1 MCLNEYFIQTDC
13 HSAPVLDRV
22 SSASA
27 RARASAS
34 APLRAMIYRI
44 LKRVPGG
51 EQTKV
56 FVGVCLVLGIGASPA
71 PESAGAP
78 PARARDERMAAR
90 ARERDRRATR
100 ATTAR
105 AGARDRRAA
114 RARDGSTGRPRRAT
128 APRAASRATPRPPG
142 MAPVAYKKTKRGHD
156 YFSSEKPEEVEQGMA
171 EKEKAKYEAIVA
183 KNTSKP

>member
-1 MCLNEYFIQTDC
+1 MQSST
-13 HSAPVLDRV
+13 PGLDRV

-56 FVGVCLVLGIGASPA
+56 FVGVCLVLGIG
-71 PESAGAP
+71 
-78 PARARDERMAAR
+78 
-90 ARERDRRATR
+90 
-100 ATTAR
+100 
-105 AGARDRRAA
+105 
-114 RARDGSTGRPRRAT
+114 
-128 APRAASRATPRPPG
+128 